1 MHTQHHNNDHDHEIY
16 FSRSLLLLK
25 LKKMSMSVNG
35 EKGAKGYRYRS
46 KDDKVHERKMKKLQ
60 KDLLFF
66 KVSSMKKKNRGR
78 EERLRHLKQIKG
90 IREEIARE
98 LKSTVAR
105 KERENGYMQKALA
118 RLDQM
123 KKEKERLEKI
133 SEDKERRDKE
143 QKQRKQEQEQEQEQ
157 EQKQEQEEKEK
168 EKEKAKAKAKDGK

>member
-1 MHTQHHNNDHDHEIY
+1 
-16 FSRSLLLLK
+16 
-25 LKKMSMSVNG
+25 MSVNG

-123 KKEKERLEKI
+123 KKRKGEI
-133 SEDKERRDKE
+133 GEDLGR
-143 QKQRKQEQEQEQEQ
+143 
-157 EQKQEQEEKEK
+157 
-168 EKEKAKAKAKDGK
+168 

>member
-1 MHTQHHNNDHDHEIY
+1 
-16 FSRSLLLLK
+16 
-25 LKKMSMSVNG
+25 MSVNG

-105 KERENGYMQKALA
+105 KERENERESESERGQVRVCDQGKENLNVKVKIGGNKKQK
-118 RLDQM
+118 
-123 KKEKERLEKI
+123 
-133 SEDKERRDKE
+133 ST
-143 QKQRKQEQEQEQEQ
+143 
-157 EQKQEQEEKEK
+157 
-168 EKEKAKAKAKDGK
+168 AKL

>member
-1 MHTQHHNNDHDHEIY
+1 MKSIY
-16 FSRSLLLLK
+16 FSRPLLK
-25 LKKMSMSVNG
+25 LKLKKMSVNG

-46 KDDKVHERKMKKLQ
+46 KADKVHERKMKKLE

-90 IREEIARE
+90 IREEIVRE
-98 LKSTVAR
+98 LKSTVDR

-118 RLDQM
+118 KLDEM
-123 KKEKERLEKI
+123 EKEKKRLEKI

-143 QKQRKQEQEQEQEQ
+143 QRKQEQEQE
-157 EQKQEQEEKEK
+157 
-168 EKEKAKAKAKDGK
+168 EKEKAAKEGK

>member
-1 MHTQHHNNDHDHEIY
+1 
-16 FSRSLLLLK
+16 
-25 LKKMSMSVNG
+25 MSVNG

-46 KDDKVHERKMKKLQ
+46 KADKVHERKMKKLQ

-143 QKQRKQEQEQEQEQ
+143 QKQTHKHT
-157 EQKQEQEEKEK
+157 
-168 EKEKAKAKAKDGK
+168 